1 MKRIVF
7 AAMLA
12 ITAMTTPAVQA
23 ADVGV
28 SINIGQPGFYGRIDL
43 GNAPA
48 PQLYYREP
56 VWVQRAAVRPAPIY
70 LYVPHGHQSDWKR
83 YCRQYG
89 ACGQPVYFVRDN
101 WYRDVYVPHYRDYHD
116 DRGGW
121 RSERRED
128 RREERREDRQ
138 DDWRDKHGKDKHK
151 DKDKDHYK
159 DKGHGKGKGKH
170 DD

>member
-1 MKRIVF
+1 MKRLVF
-7 AAMLA
+7 AATVAIAA
-12 ITAMTTPAVQA
+12 ITTIATPAAQA

-43 GNAPA
+43 GNSPA

-56 VWVQRAAVRPAPIY
+56 IWVQPTAVRPQPIY
-70 LYVPHGHQSDWKR
+70 LHVPPGHQNNWKR

-116 DRGGW
+116 DRDGW

-128 RREERREDRQ
+128 RRDDRRDERGDDRG
-138 DDWRDKHGKDKHK
+138 DKHGKDKHK
-151 DKDKDHYK
+151 GKDKDKDRG
-159 DKGHGKGKGKH
+159 GHGRGH
-170 DD
+170 D